1 MACCRSVDAR
11 QHEAD
16 LLLSLDP
23 FLPAG
28 TKKAAKVYTIA
39 CHPLQ
44 PRVVAVGANTG
55 TCLVPDKSPRRA
67 VFRVYW
73 TLALAAHPHVKHL
86 ISAND
91 RGV

>member
-1 MACCRSVDAR
+1 MDAR

-44 PRVVAVGANTG
+44 PHVIAVGANAG
-55 TCLVPDKSPRRA
+55 TSLVPEKSPRRTLI
-67 VFRVYW
+67 RVCW
-73 TLALAAHPHVKHL
+73 TFALTAHSHVKHL
-86 ISAND
+86 ISDND
-91 RGV
+91 KGM